1 MHTKWKDL
9 SRFLGHAEE
18 IAFAVVHKSVG
29 SLHSMMYAKLIKLAD
44 ATLHMCVRT
53 ENAFKFVKE
62 CLYDDCPMY
71 IGENL
76 IKSLRFSQLF

>member
-18 IAFAVVHKSVG
+18 IAFAVVHKSVR
-29 SLHSMMYAKLIKLAD
+29 SLHSMMYAKLIKLA
-44 ATLHMCVRT
+44 ATLLMCVRT
-53 ENAFKFVKE
+53 ENAFKIAKE

-71 IGENL
+71 RRKFN
-76 IKSLRFSQLF
+76 

>member
-44 ATLHMCVRT
+44 
-53 ENAFKFVKE
+53 
-62 CLYDDCPMY
+62 
-71 IGENL
+71 GNL
-76 IKSLRFSQLF
+76 AHVCANRKCFQICKRVLV